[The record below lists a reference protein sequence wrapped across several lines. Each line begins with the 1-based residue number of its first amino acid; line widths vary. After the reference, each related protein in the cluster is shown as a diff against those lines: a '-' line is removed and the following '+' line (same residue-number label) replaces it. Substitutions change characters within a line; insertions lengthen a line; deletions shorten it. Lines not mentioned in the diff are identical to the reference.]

1 MQLPRKSSRGHFSN
15 EHTIKHKCNDRGIN
29 WRGDSRKKVRNG
41 QSKSGAS
48 GIGER
53 KETTIK
59 TLRAAAKLAQARVEQ
74 DQQEKQKQREDIVKR
89 IKKYGKEAPVD
100 IPRLGKEAQT
110 IFVKDFLKQENLTPA
125 QALEKLGVNNGKK

>member
-1 MQLPRKSSRGHFSN
+1 MSIQSSINATVVALTGAAIVAKKSAMDKAKAAQAELEKEKKLQLKRS
-15 EHTIKHKCNDRGIN
+15 E
-29 WRGDSRKKVRNG
+29 
-41 QSKSGAS
+41 
-48 GIGER
+48 
-53 KETTIK
+53 
-59 TLRAAAKLAQARVEQ
+59 AAAKLAQARVEQ

>member
-1 MQLPRKSSRGHFSN
+1 MSIQSSINATIGALTGAAIVAKKSAMDKAKAAQAQLEK
-15 EHTIKHKCNDRGIN
+15 E
-29 WRGDSRKKVRNG
+29 KKLQLKR
-41 QSKSGAS
+41 S
-48 GIGER
+48 E
-53 KETTIK
+53 
-59 TLRAAAKLAQARVEQ
+59 AAAELAQARVEQ

>member
-1 MQLPRKSSRGHFSN
+1 MSIQSSINATVGALTGAAIVAKKSAMDKAKAARAELEKEKKLQLKRS
-15 EHTIKHKCNDRGIN
+15 E
-29 WRGDSRKKVRNG
+29 
-41 QSKSGAS
+41 
-48 GIGER
+48 
-53 KETTIK
+53 
-59 TLRAAAKLAQARVEQ
+59 AAAKLAQARVEQ

-110 IFVKDFLKQENLTPA
+110 IFVKDFLKQENMTPA

>member
-1 MQLPRKSSRGHFSN
+1 MSIQSSINATIGALTGAAIVAKKSAMDKAKAAQAELEKEKKLQLKRS
-15 EHTIKHKCNDRGIN
+15 E
-29 WRGDSRKKVRNG
+29 
-41 QSKSGAS
+41 
-48 GIGER
+48 
-53 KETTIK
+53 
-59 TLRAAAKLAQARVEQ
+59 AAAKLAQARVEQ

-110 IFVKDFLKQENLTPA
+110 IFVKDFLKQQNLSPA

>member
-1 MQLPRKSSRGHFSN
+1 MSIQSSINATIGALTGAAIVAKKSAMDKAKAAQAELEKEKKLQLKRS
-15 EHTIKHKCNDRGIN
+15 E
-29 WRGDSRKKVRNG
+29 
-41 QSKSGAS
+41 
-48 GIGER
+48 
-53 KETTIK
+53 
-59 TLRAAAKLAQARVEQ
+59 AAAKLAQARVEQ
-74 DQQEKQKQREDIVKR
+74 DQQEKQKQRDDIVKR

>member
-1 MQLPRKSSRGHFSN
+1 MSIQSSINATIGALTGAAIVAKKSAMDKAKAAQAEMEKEKKLQLKRS
-15 EHTIKHKCNDRGIN
+15 E
-29 WRGDSRKKVRNG
+29 
-41 QSKSGAS
+41 
-48 GIGER
+48 
-53 KETTIK
+53 
-59 TLRAAAKLAQARVEQ
+59 AAAKLAQARVEQ

-110 IFVKDFLKQENLTPA
+110 IFVKDFLKQQNLTPA

>member
-1 MQLPRKSSRGHFSN
+1 MSIQSSINATIGALTGAAIVAKKSAMDKAKAAQAQLEK
-15 EHTIKHKCNDRGIN
+15 E
-29 WRGDSRKKVRNG
+29 KKLQLKR
-41 QSKSGAS
+41 S
-48 GIGER
+48 E
-53 KETTIK
+53 
-59 TLRAAAKLAQARVEQ
+59 AAAKLAQARVEQ

-89 IKKYGKEAPVD
+89 IKKYGKDAPVD

>member
-1 MQLPRKSSRGHFSN
+1 MSIQSSINATVGALTGAAIVAKKSAMDKAKAAQAQLEK
-15 EHTIKHKCNDRGIN
+15 E
-29 WRGDSRKKVRNG
+29 KKLQLKR
-41 QSKSGAS
+41 S
-48 GIGER
+48 E
-53 KETTIK
+53 
-59 TLRAAAKLAQARVEQ
+59 AAAKLAQARVEQ

-100 IPRLGKEAQT
+100 IPRLGKDAQT

>member
-1 MQLPRKSSRGHFSN
+1 MSIQSSINATIGALTGAAIVAKKSAMDKAKAAQAQLEK
-15 EHTIKHKCNDRGIN
+15 E
-29 WRGDSRKKVRNG
+29 KKLQLKR
-41 QSKSGAS
+41 S
-48 GIGER
+48 E
-53 KETTIK
+53 
-59 TLRAAAKLAQARVEQ
+59 AAAKLAQARVEQ
-74 DQQEKQKQREDIVKR
+74 DQQEKQKQREYIVKR

>member
-1 MQLPRKSSRGHFSN
+1 MSIQSSINATIGALTGAAIVAKKSAMDKAKAAQAELEKEKKLQLKRS
-15 EHTIKHKCNDRGIN
+15 EA
-29 WRGDSRKKVRNG
+29 V
-41 QSKSGAS
+41 
-48 GIGER
+48 
-53 KETTIK
+53 
-59 TLRAAAKLAQARVEQ
+59 AKLAQARVEQ

>member
-1 MQLPRKSSRGHFSN
+1 MSIQSSINATIGALTGAAIVAKKSAMDKAKAAQAELEKEKKLQLKRS
-15 EHTIKHKCNDRGIN
+15 E
-29 WRGDSRKKVRNG
+29 
-41 QSKSGAS
+41 
-48 GIGER
+48 
-53 KETTIK
+53 
-59 TLRAAAKLAQARVEQ
+59 AAAKLAQARVEQ

-100 IPRLGKEAQT
+100 IPQLGKEAQT

>member
-1 MQLPRKSSRGHFSN
+1 MSIQSSINATIGALTGAAIVAKKSAMDKANSAQAQLEK
-15 EHTIKHKCNDRGIN
+15 E
-29 WRGDSRKKVRNG
+29 KKLQLKR
-41 QSKSGAS
+41 S
-48 GIGER
+48 E
-53 KETTIK
+53 
-59 TLRAAAKLAQARVEQ
+59 AAAKLAQARVEQ

-125 QALEKLGVNNGKK
+125 QALEKLGVTNGKK

>member
-1 MQLPRKSSRGHFSN
+1 MSIQSSINATIGALTGAAIVAKKSAMDKAKAAQAQLEK
-15 EHTIKHKCNDRGIN
+15 E
-29 WRGDSRKKVRNG
+29 KKLQLKR
-41 QSKSGAS
+41 S
-48 GIGER
+48 E
-53 KETTIK
+53 
-59 TLRAAAKLAQARVEQ
+59 AAAKLAQARVEQ
-74 DQQEKQKQREDIVKR
+74 DQQEKQKQRDDIVKR

>member
-1 MQLPRKSSRGHFSN
+1 MSIQSSINATVGALTGAALVAKKSAMDKAKAAQAQLEK
-15 EHTIKHKCNDRGIN
+15 E
-29 WRGDSRKKVRNG
+29 KKLQLKR
-41 QSKSGAS
+41 S
-48 GIGER
+48 E
-53 KETTIK
+53 
-59 TLRAAAKLAQARVEQ
+59 AAAKLAQARVEQ

>member
-1 MQLPRKSSRGHFSN
+1 MSIQSSINATIGALTGAAIVAKKSAMDKAKAAQAELEKEKKLQLKRS
-15 EHTIKHKCNDRGIN
+15 E
-29 WRGDSRKKVRNG
+29 
-41 QSKSGAS
+41 
-48 GIGER
+48 
-53 KETTIK
+53 
-59 TLRAAAKLAQARVEQ
+59 AAAKLAQARVEQ

-125 QALEKLGVNNGKK
+125 QALKKLGVNNGKK

>member
-1 MQLPRKSSRGHFSN
+1 MSIQSSINATIGALTGAAIVAKKSAMDKAKAAQAQLEK
-15 EHTIKHKCNDRGIN
+15 E
-29 WRGDSRKKVRNG
+29 KKLQLKR
-41 QSKSGAS
+41 S
-48 GIGER
+48 E
-53 KETTIK
+53 
-59 TLRAAAKLAQARVEQ
+59 AAAKLAQARVEQ

-100 IPRLGKEAQT
+100 IPRLGREAQT

>member
-1 MQLPRKSSRGHFSN
+1 MSIQSSINATIGALTGAAIVAKKSAMDKAKAAQAELEKEKKLQLKRS
-15 EHTIKHKCNDRGIN
+15 E
-29 WRGDSRKKVRNG
+29 
-41 QSKSGAS
+41 
-48 GIGER
+48 
-53 KETTIK
+53 
-59 TLRAAAKLAQARVEQ
+59 AAAKLAQARVEQ
-74 DQQEKQKQREDIVKR
+74 EQQEKEKQREDIVKR

>member
-1 MQLPRKSSRGHFSN
+1 MSIQSIINATIGALTGAAIVAKKSAMDKAKAAQAELEKEKKLQLKRS
-15 EHTIKHKCNDRGIN
+15 E
-29 WRGDSRKKVRNG
+29 
-41 QSKSGAS
+41 
-48 GIGER
+48 
-53 KETTIK
+53 
-59 TLRAAAKLAQARVEQ
+59 AAAKLAQARVEQ

>member
-1 MQLPRKSSRGHFSN
+1 MSIQSSINATIGALTGAAIVAKKSAMD
-15 EHTIKHKCNDRGIN
+15 K
-29 WRGDSRKKVRNG
+29 
-41 QSKSGAS
+41 
-48 GIGER
+48 
-53 KETTIK
+53 
-59 TLRAAAKLAQARVEQ
+59 AKAAQAELEKEKKLQLTRSDAATNLPQ
-74 DQQEKQKQREDIVKR
+74 ARGQQAQQEKQNQREDIVKR

>member
-1 MQLPRKSSRGHFSN
+1 MSIQSSINATIGALTGAAIVAKKSAMDKAKAAQAELEKEKKLQLKRS
-15 EHTIKHKCNDRGIN
+15 E
-29 WRGDSRKKVRNG
+29 
-41 QSKSGAS
+41 
-48 GIGER
+48 
-53 KETTIK
+53 
-59 TLRAAAKLAQARVEQ
+59 AAAKLAQARVEQ
-74 DQQEKQKQREDIVKR
+74 DQQETQKQREDIVKR

>member
-1 MQLPRKSSRGHFSN
+1 MSIQSS
-15 EHTIKHKCNDRGIN
+15 IN
-29 WRGDSRKKVRNG
+29 
-41 QSKSGAS
+41 
-48 GIGER
+48 
-53 KETTIK
+53 TTIGALTGAAIVAK
-59 TLRAAAKLAQARVEQ
+59 KSAMDKAKAAQAQLEKEKKLQLKRSEAAAKLAQARVEQ

>member
-1 MQLPRKSSRGHFSN
+1 MSIQSSINATIGALTGAAIVAKKSAMDKAKAAQAELEKEKKLQLKRSES
-15 EHTIKHKCNDRGIN
+15 
-29 WRGDSRKKVRNG
+29 
-41 QSKSGAS
+41 
-48 GIGER
+48 
-53 KETTIK
+53 
-59 TLRAAAKLAQARVEQ
+59 AAKLAQARVEQ

>member
-1 MQLPRKSSRGHFSN
+1 MSIQSSINATIGALTGAAIVAKKSAMDKAKAAQAQLEK
-15 EHTIKHKCNDRGIN
+15 E
-29 WRGDSRKKVRNG
+29 KKLQLKR
-41 QSKSGAS
+41 S
-48 GIGER
+48 E
-53 KETTIK
+53 
-59 TLRAAAKLAQARVEQ
+59 AAAKLAQARVEQ

>member
-1 MQLPRKSSRGHFSN
+1 MSIQSSINATIGALTGAAIVAKKSAMDKAKAAQAELEKEKKLQLKRS
-15 EHTIKHKCNDRGIN
+15 E
-29 WRGDSRKKVRNG
+29 
-41 QSKSGAS
+41 
-48 GIGER
+48 
-53 KETTIK
+53 
-59 TLRAAAKLAQARVEQ
+59 AAAKLAQARVEQ

-110 IFVKDFLKQENLTPA
+110 IFVKDFLKQQNLTPA

>member
-1 MQLPRKSSRGHFSN
+1 MSIQSSINATIGALTGAAIVAKKSAIDKAKAAQAELEKEKKLQLKRS
-15 EHTIKHKCNDRGIN
+15 E
-29 WRGDSRKKVRNG
+29 
-41 QSKSGAS
+41 
-48 GIGER
+48 
-53 KETTIK
+53 
-59 TLRAAAKLAQARVEQ
+59 AAAKLAQARVEQ

>member
-1 MQLPRKSSRGHFSN
+1 MSIQSSINATIGALTGAAIVAKKSAMDKAKTAQAQLEK
-15 EHTIKHKCNDRGIN
+15 E
-29 WRGDSRKKVRNG
+29 KKLQLKR
-41 QSKSGAS
+41 S
-48 GIGER
+48 E
-53 KETTIK
+53 
-59 TLRAAAKLAQARVEQ
+59 AAAKLAQARVEQ

>member
-1 MQLPRKSSRGHFSN
+1 MSIQSSINATIGALTGAAIVAKKSAMDKAKAAQAQLEK
-15 EHTIKHKCNDRGIN
+15 E
-29 WRGDSRKKVRNG
+29 KKLQLKRP
-41 QSKSGAS
+41 
-48 GIGER
+48 E
-53 KETTIK
+53 
-59 TLRAAAKLAQARVEQ
+59 AAAKLAQARVEQ

>member
-1 MQLPRKSSRGHFSN
+1 MSIQS
-15 EHTIKHKCNDRGIN
+15 GIN
-29 WRGDSRKKVRNG
+29 ATIGALTGAAIVAKKSAMDKAKAA
-41 QSKSGAS
+41 QA
-48 GIGER
+48 ELE
-53 KETTIK
+53 KEKKLQLKRTE
-59 TLRAAAKLAQARVEQ
+59 ADAKLAQARVEQ
-74 DQQEKQKQREDIVKR
+74 DQQEKQQPRDDIVKR

>member
-1 MQLPRKSSRGHFSN
+1 MSIQSSINATIGALTGAAIVAKKSAMDKAKAAQAQLEK
-15 EHTIKHKCNDRGIN
+15 E
-29 WRGDSRKKVRNG
+29 KKLQLKR
-41 QSKSGAS
+41 S
-48 GIGER
+48 E
-53 KETTIK
+53 
-59 TLRAAAKLAQARVEQ
+59 AAAKLAQARVEQ

-89 IKKYGKEAPVD
+89 IKKHGKEAPVD

>member
-1 MQLPRKSSRGHFSN
+1 MNIQSSINATIGALTGAAIVAKKSAMDKAKAAQAELEKEKKLQLKRS
-15 EHTIKHKCNDRGIN
+15 E
-29 WRGDSRKKVRNG
+29 
-41 QSKSGAS
+41 
-48 GIGER
+48 
-53 KETTIK
+53 
-59 TLRAAAKLAQARVEQ
+59 AAAKLAQARVEQ

>member
-1 MQLPRKSSRGHFSN
+1 MSIQSSINATIGALTGAALVAKKSAMDKAKAAQAELEKEKKLQLKRS
-15 EHTIKHKCNDRGIN
+15 E
-29 WRGDSRKKVRNG
+29 
-41 QSKSGAS
+41 
-48 GIGER
+48 
-53 KETTIK
+53 
-59 TLRAAAKLAQARVEQ
+59 AAAKLAQARVEQ
-74 DQQEKQKQREDIVKR
+74 DQQEKQKQRENIVKR

>member
-1 MQLPRKSSRGHFSN
+1 MSIQSSINATIGALTGAAIVAKKSVMDKAKAAQAQLEK
-15 EHTIKHKCNDRGIN
+15 E
-29 WRGDSRKKVRNG
+29 KKLQLKR
-41 QSKSGAS
+41 S
-48 GIGER
+48 E
-53 KETTIK
+53 
-59 TLRAAAKLAQARVEQ
+59 AAAKLAQARVEQ

>member
-1 MQLPRKSSRGHFSN
+1 MSIQSSINATIGALTGAAIVAKKSAMDKAKAAKAELEKEKKLQL
-15 EHTIKHKCNDRGIN
+15 
-29 WRGDSRKKVRNG
+29 
-41 QSKSGAS
+41 
-48 GIGER
+48 ER
-53 KETTIK
+53 SE
-59 TLRAAAKLAQARVEQ
+59 AAAKLAQARVEH